1 MGKTQNPDIKKT
13 ALGQKVATIFSLSD
27 RLNRRWNKVRDSLKL
42 NKLGNWRDWDEEAG
56 TMRDI
61 MNLMIDVEK
70 TLRDLG
76 SAVSEE
82 TERQAGLLERTYKS
96 EIARLKREV
105 RELNEEN
112 EKLATKITNCTSV
125 DRVEVSADKVESE
138 DVSELRAMLEYVV
151 LRLDRKYSLINNSG
165 EVSRAMCEL
174 TMAEKKVVYKQK
186 GEEYLF
192 NLMRE
197 AGVKESSIKADIR
210 KIKRELSE

>member
-27 RLNRRWNKVRDSLKL
+27 RLNRRWNKVRDRLKQ

-82 TERQAGLLERTYKS
+82 TARQAGLLERTYKS

-125 DRVEVSADKVESE
+125 DRVEVSGDKVESG
-138 DVSELRAMLEYVV
+138 DVSELRAMLEYMV
-151 LRLDRKYSLINNSG
+151 LRLDRKYSLLNNSG
-165 EVSRAMCEL
+165 EVSRAICEL

-197 AGVKESSIKADIR
+197 AGVKENSIKADIR